1 MKEQLSQLLLMGK
14 LRMVEILLI
23 DDENEML
30 VGLEKI
36 LNSRKKFNVT
46 AMQSPIEAIEKIKT
60 IKYDIIISDL
70 KMNELSGIDILKCA
84 KDNNPDTNVIII
96 SGYGTIEASV
106 EAMQLGAFD
115 FIEKPFTSRRLF
127 QCIDKAVESK
137 NFNISGFED
146 EDPVIKQ
153 EGIIYKSEQ
162 MNDVINLVRKI
173 APQMMN
179 VLIIGE
185 SGTGKE
191 IIARV
196 IHKLSNRDDNPFV
209 PVNCGALPEN
219 LFESELFGHE
229 RGAFTGA
236 VKTKPGLLEFANHG
250 TFFFDEIGDM
260 SQPLQIKLLRML
272 EDKKIR
278 RVGGQKEIDI
288 NVRIIAATNKDLEK
302 EVAMQNF
309 REDLFY
315 RLNTIQIRIPPL
327 RERVDDIMPLLEHYL
342 IGLCDRE
349 NKPHKNFSPEAKE
362 LLKAYQWPG
371 NVRELQNM
379 IGRAFYLSTSNI
391 IQKDDLP
398 KYILKDDV
406 PISND
411 ILKMKYME
419 AKEKTLAEFET
430 EYLSYHLKLNKGNIT
445 QTAQEC
451 GLDRRSL
458 HRLISK
464 YNIIYKEN

>member
-1 MKEQLSQLLLMGK
+1 MFE
-14 LRMVEILLI
+14 VLLI
-23 DDENEML
+23 DDEKDML

-36 LNSRKKFNVT
+36 LSSRNNFNITSVLAPQKALEIIKTKKF
-46 AMQSPIEAIEKIKT
+46 
-60 IKYDIIISDL
+60 DLIITDL
-70 KMNELSGIDILKCA
+70 KMNEYSGIDILKCA
-84 KDNNPDTNVIII
+84 KEYHSQTNVIII

-115 FIEKPFTSRRLF
+115 FIEKPFTSKKLF
-127 QCIDKAVESK
+127 QCIDKALESITQKTNMDDETDPAVK
-137 NFNISGFED
+137 NS
-146 EDPVIKQ
+146 
-153 EGIIYKSEQ
+153 GIIYNSTEMKE
-162 MNDVINLVRKI
+162 VIELVKKI

-191 IIARV
+191 LVARV
-196 IHKLSNRDDNPFV
+196 VHKLSNRDGNPFV

-236 VKTKPGLLEFANHG
+236 VKTKPGLLEFANLG

-260 SQPLQIKLLRML
+260 SLQLQIKLLRML
-272 EDKKIR
+272 EDRKIR

-288 NVRIIAATNKDLEK
+288 DVRIIAATNKDLEK
-302 EVAMQNF
+302 EVANGNF

-315 RLNTIQIRIPPL
+315 RLNNIQIHIPPL
-327 RERVDDIMPLLEHYL
+327 RQRPDDIMPLLEHYL
-342 IGLCDRE
+342 KGLCEKE
-349 NKPHKNFSPEAKE
+349 NKQIKSFSPDAKE

-379 IGRAFYLSTSNI
+379 IGRAFYLSTSNV
-391 IQKDDLP
+391 IQKEDLP
-398 KYILKDDV
+398 KYILKDDL
-406 PISND
+406 PISNS
-411 ILKMKYME
+411 ILNLQYNE
-419 AKEKTLAEFET
+419 AKDKTIAEFET
-430 EYLSYHLKLNKGNIT
+430 EYLAYHLKKNKGNIT
-445 QTAQEC
+445 KTAIEC

-458 HRLISK
+458 HRLIAK
-464 YNIIYKEN
+464 YNIIYKEKN

>member
-1 MKEQLSQLLLMGK
+1 
-14 LRMVEILLI
+14 
-23 DDENEML
+23 
-30 VGLEKI
+30 
-36 LNSRKKFNVT
+36 
-46 AMQSPIEAIEKIKT
+46 
-60 IKYDIIISDL
+60 
-70 KMNELSGIDILKCA
+70 
-84 KDNNPDTNVIII
+84 
-96 SGYGTIEASV
+96 
-106 EAMQLGAFD
+106 
-115 FIEKPFTSRRLF
+115 
-127 QCIDKAVESK
+127 
-137 NFNISGFED
+137 
-146 EDPVIKQ
+146 
-153 EGIIYKSEQ
+153 
-162 MNDVINLVRKI
+162 
-173 APQMMN
+173 MN

-191 IIARV
+191 LIARV

-260 SQPLQIKLLRML
+260 SQPLQVKLLRML

-302 EVAMQNF
+302 EVASGNF

-315 RLNTIQIRIPPL
+315 RLNTIQIHIPPL
-327 RERVDDIMPLLEHYL
+327 RERVNDIMPLLEHYL
-342 IGLCDRE
+342 NGLCERE
-349 NKPHKNFSPEAKE
+349 NKPFKNFSPEAKE
-362 LLKAYQWPG
+362 LLKSYQWPG

-379 IGRAFYLSTSNI
+379 IGRAFYLSTSNV

-398 KYILKDDV
+398 KYILKDDL
-406 PISND
+406 PISKD
-411 ILKMKYME
+411 ILKLKYMD
-419 AKEKTLAEFET
+419 AKEKTLSEFET
-430 EYLSYHLKLNKGNIT
+430 EYLSYHLKRNKGNIT
-445 QTAQEC
+445 QTAIEC

-464 YNIIYKEN
+464 YNIIYKENS